1 MMKYVRYTGKTLH
14 LVSVLLLLSIL
25 LGTTASADITAAF
38 VDIGYGARPMG
49 MGGAFTALSDDAHAI
64 FWNPAGQT
72 LMERSQLAMMH
83 TKQFGLIP
91 YSLGAYSSHI
101 KKNHIGVAYLTSGN
115 DALKENTVFASYARA
130 FQLPLL
136 GLTRVGLNLRY
147 RSASFGNNED
157 GGEERSKGTATG
169 FGFDLGILWKLDQ
182 ATQFG
187 IFGRDLINNMN
198 YNNKTRQVE
207 YAEKIPAALIFGLSR
222 QFGKAAVFAI
232 DWDKSLHE
240 DTTEKVHIGGEVTL
254 FKILMLRAGL
264 WQNMDTYRNLNY
276 SLGFGL
282 QIIKHK
288 LGAQFDFAYIFN
300 DLANTPRISLSIY
313 H

>member
-1 MMKYVRYTGKTLH
+1 MMKYLRVTGKTSKLF
-14 LVSVLLLLSIL
+14 SVVVLFMLL

-38 VDIGYGARPMG
+38 VDIGCGARPMG

-64 FWNPAGQT
+64 FWNPAGLT

-136 GLTRVGLNLRY
+136 GLTRFGLNLRY

-157 GGEERSKGTATG
+157 GGEERSKGSATG

-182 ATQFG
+182 TTRFG
-187 IFGRDLINNMN
+187 IFARDLINNMN
-198 YNNKTRQVE
+198 YDNKTRQVE
-207 YAEKIPAALIFGLSR
+207 YSEKVPAALIFGLAR
-222 QFGKAAVFAI
+222 
-232 DWDKSLHE
+232 
-240 DTTEKVHIGGEVTL
+240 
-254 FKILMLRAGL
+254 
-264 WQNMDTYRNLNY
+264 
-276 SLGFGL
+276 
-282 QIIKHK
+282 
-288 LGAQFDFAYIFN
+288 
-300 DLANTPRISLSIY
+300 
-313 H
+313 